1 MTRTAPRWLDHLP
14 AAMLTLGVGLLSWM
28 SRWMTL
34 DVTPWA
40 RTEKCLFIGLALA
53 LFAVYALSVWAIVR
67 KRLRLGLWPILAW
80 AAVMRLLLLPSVPI
94 QETDQCRY
102 LWDGVVLAHG
112 LNPYKFAP
120 AEIRSY
126 ETEPL
131 RFAPGLWDEL
141 DSLNALRKSSPAIS
155 ENFER
160 INNAAVPTIYFPFA
174 QMTFAI
180 AAFLGPGSL
189 LAWRLVV
196 LLLDACLIRLLL
208 LCLARFDLP
217 RDRIAIYAWSPLV
230 LKEYINTAHFDVLM
244 MALLTG
250 AFLLL
255 LPRRG
260 RLGAISP
267 SGHHLLLAGV
277 ALGAAVAT
285 KLMPLILLPIW
296 LRQLGWKGLSAA
308 LLTMVLLTLPFSG
321 VTGATGPSGMEGLED
336 RGPGFAAGKAM
347 FTGLVTFG
355 HHWEFNSS
363 LVSLFEEGLEHCGVP
378 GYGKPE
384 ARTLFHLRGWGFRLD
399 AFLLA
404 KLLAASLFGAIW
416 LGIVGWAWKQTR
428 PGEKN
433 AAPTVSPKSSSRSE
447 DAKRSNIAATTCALT
462 EETFERS
469 SRLCAAT
476 LGTIGVMLLCSPVA
490 NPWYVGW
497 LVPWLVLTPRGPWL
511 LLTGVT
517 FLNYHYFL
525 DGGYI
530 DWVRWVEYLPVY
542 LWLAWMAWSR
552 LRSGRGPVST

>member
-1 MTRTAPRWLDHLP
+1 MAKRAPRWADHLP
-14 AAMLTLGVGLLSWM
+14 AATIAVGLGLLSWM

-40 RTEKCLFIGLALA
+40 KTEKCLFIGLALA

-67 KRLRLGLWPILAW
+67 QRLRLGLWPILAW

-94 QETDQCRY
+94 QETDHCRY

-120 AEIRSY
+120 SEIRSY

-141 DSLNALRKSSPAIS
+141 ESLNALRESSPAVS
-155 ENFER
+155 ENFDR
-160 INNAAVPTIYFPFA
+160 INNATVPTIYFPFA
-174 QMTFAI
+174 QLTFAA
-180 AAFLGPGSL
+180 AAFIGPGSL
-189 LAWRLVV
+189 WAWRVLT

-208 LCLARFDLP
+208 LCLTRLELP
-217 RDRIAIYAWSPLV
+217 RERIAIYAWSPLA
-230 LKEYINTAHFDVLM
+230 LKEYINTGHFDILM
-244 MALLTG
+244 MTLLTG

-255 LPRRG
+255 LPPMGRVDSASPPRR
-260 RLGAISP
+260 RLFAV
-267 SGHHLLLAGV
+267 GV
-277 ALGAAVAT
+277 TLGAAIAT
-285 KLMPLILLPIW
+285 KLMPVILLPIW
-296 LRQLGWKGLSAA
+296 LRQLGWKGLAA
-308 LLTMVLLTLPFSG
+308 AVLTVVVLTLPFSG
-321 VTGATGPSGMEGLED
+321 LTGAAGPTGMEGLED
-336 RGPGFAAGKAM
+336 RGPGFAAGRAT

-363 LVSLFEEGLEHCGVP
+363 LVSLFEGGLMQCGVP
-378 GYGKPE
+378 GYGEPE
-384 ARTLFHLRGWGFRLD
+384 ARILFHLRGWGFRLD

-416 LGIVGWAWKQTR
+416 LGIVWWSWNRTR
-428 PGEKN
+428 PSQKN
-433 AAPTVSPKSSSRSE
+433 AYPDLS
-447 DAKRSNIAATTCALT
+447 
-462 EETFERS
+462 
-469 SRLCAAT
+469 AAT
-476 LGTIGVMLLCSPVA
+476 LGTIGAMLLCSPVT

-497 LVPWLVLTPRGPWL
+497 LIPWLVLTPRGPWL

-530 DWVRWVEYLPVY
+530 DWVRWIEYLPVY
-542 LWLAWMAWSR
+542 LWLAWEAWGR
-552 LRSGRGPVST
+552 LRTGRTPVST